1 MVVHILRSPKE
12 GETLGRLSLGLTP
25 RGSCDREE
33 RVRG

>member
-1 MVVHILRSPKE
+1 MVVHILRSPK

-25 RGSCDREE
+25 RGSYDREE